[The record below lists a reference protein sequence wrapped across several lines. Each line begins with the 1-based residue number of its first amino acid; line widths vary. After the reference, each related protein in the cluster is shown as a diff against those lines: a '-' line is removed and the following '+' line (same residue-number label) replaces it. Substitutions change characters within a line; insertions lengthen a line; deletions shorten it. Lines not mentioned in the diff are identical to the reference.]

1 MIFSGFST
9 GFLENPW
16 EIRRKPRENLS
27 SILILRWSYAPEV
40 ALSNGENPS
49 SIATSVTELFS
60 KQPSVF
66 FFEIYSNIHDIHYS
80 SNTVV
85 SLLVPLLMSSAK
97 PLYMQYIQM
106 LTSCILSVFSSWD
119 PYRP

>member
-66 FFEIYSNIHDIHYS
+66 YYEMDSKRHDIQYS

-85 SLLVPLLMSSAK
+85 SLLVTLLMSPVK
-97 PLYMQYIQM
+97 PL
-106 LTSCILSVFSSWD
+106 
-119 PYRP
+119 